1 MKHEERIK
9 QSYECMLDPKRMVAF
24 YMKLTILNCLVHM
37 MDDELQE
44 LSADVELL
52 LDKKALKL
60 MNEATRKCDHLV
72 NRLFNTANRKMDPDV
87 YGAVVNRATYTKN
100 AFRDLLLFADQDWQI
115 REVMNCTSRVISED
129 FKERKMLEFYETMV
143 ERSNEFKTILKK
155 EHDDF
160 RRN

>member
-44 LSADVELL
+44 LDPDVALL
-52 LDKKALKL
+52 LDKKAYKL
-60 MNEATRKCDHLV
+60 MGEATRKCDNLV
-72 NRLFNTANRKMDPDV
+72 NRLFNTANRKMYPDV

-115 REVMNCTSRVISED
+115 REVMNCTSRVISEE

-143 ERSNEFKTILKK
+143 ERSNELKTILKK